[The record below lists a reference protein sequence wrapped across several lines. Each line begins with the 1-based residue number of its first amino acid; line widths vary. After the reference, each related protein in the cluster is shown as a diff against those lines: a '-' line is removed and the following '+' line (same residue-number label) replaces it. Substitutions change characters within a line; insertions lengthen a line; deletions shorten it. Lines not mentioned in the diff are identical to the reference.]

1 VAEEPRK
8 QSAAATAAEKVRA
21 IVEAAERSAAELE
34 DAARAEAARI
44 RADAERDADV
54 RLGGARL
61 VASRLADRAA
71 ELERQ
76 VAALRASIA
85 ALDADLREL
94 RDAMPAAAP
103 PETAAAVEGEPV
115 ARPVATDDPD
125 EVDETIAAAEAAAA
139 RGPDVTEAAGPDAT
153 EARGPDVTEAAGPD
167 VTEPRGPDVTE
178 AAGPD
183 AGESLAADMGE
194 APSPDPGEAA
204 AGGGS
209 EGARVIA
216 LNMALGGTPR
226 EQTARYLAENFELE
240 DPDALLD
247 DVYSR
252 AGG

>member
-1 VAEEPRK
+1 VAEEPQK

-21 IVEAAERSAAELE
+21 IVAAAERSAAELE
-34 DAARAEAARI
+34 EAARVEAARI

-54 RLGGARL
+54 RLGDARL
-61 VASRLADRAA
+61 VASRLADRAE

-76 VAALRASIA
+76 IAALRASVA
-85 ALDADLREL
+85 ALEADLQEL
-94 RDAMPAAAP
+94 RGVTPPAPALAVAA
-103 PETAAAVEGEPV
+103 EVEPV
-115 ARPVATDDPD
+115 AGPVAAGEPDD
-125 EVDETIAAAEAAAA
+125 VDETIAEAEAAGARAPDVSGAAPDPDVGAPDPAAAEAARAGGA
-139 RGPDVTEAAGPDAT
+139 EAAP
-153 EARGPDVTEAAGPD
+153 
-167 VTEPRGPDVTE
+167 
-178 AAGPD
+178 
-183 AGESLAADMGE
+183 
-194 APSPDPGEAA
+194 
-204 AGGGS
+204 AGGAA

>member
-1 VAEEPRK
+1 VAEEPQK

-54 RLGGARL
+54 RLGDARL

-85 ALDADLREL
+85 ALDADLQEL
-94 RDAMPAAAP
+94 RGVTPPAPAPAAA
-103 PETAAAVEGEPV
+103 EVEPV
-115 ARPVATDDPD
+115 AGPLAAGEPD
-125 EVDETIAAAEAAAA
+125 EVDETIAEAEAAAA
-139 RGPDVTEAAGPDAT
+139 RGPEV
-153 EARGPDVTEAAGPD
+153 
-167 VTEPRGPDVTE
+167 
-178 AAGPD
+178 
-183 AGESLAADMGE
+183 
-194 APSPDPGEAA
+194 GEAA
-204 AGGGS
+204 PDPDVGAPEPAAAEPERAGGAEAVPAGGAAD
-209 EGARVIA
+209 GARVIA

>member
-1 VAEEPRK
+1 VTEEPQK

-44 RADAERDADV
+44 RADAERDAAA
-54 RLGGARL
+54 RLGDARL
-61 VASRLADRAA
+61 VASRLAERAG

-76 VAALRASIA
+76 VAAVRASIA
-85 ALDADLREL
+85 ALEADLREL
-94 RDAMPAAAP
+94 RAATPAAP
-103 PETAAAVEGEPV
+103 PPAAAAAVEGEPV
-115 ARPVATDDPD
+115 AGPVATEHPD
-125 EVDETIAAAEAAAA
+125 EVDKTIAAAEAAAA
-139 RGPDVTEAAGPDAT
+139 RGPDVSEASAPDAMEASGPDATEASGPDAREARGPDAT
-153 EARGPDVTEAAGPD
+153 EAR
-167 VTEPRGPDVTE
+167 RS
-178 AAGPD
+178 D
-183 AGESLAADMGE
+183 AGEALAAHVGE
-194 APSPDPGEAA
+194 AASPDVGEAA
-204 AGGGS
+204 ASGRA